1 MENDIYCHC
10 RRISLL
16 ITHSII
22 YYVLRFILFI
32 PLNYRTIRRILLRE
46 QFRKSD
52 RLDAIKKKEEKT

>member
-1 MENDIYCHC
+1 MNIFTYYA
-10 RRISLL
+10 L
-16 ITHSII
+16 